1 MQKGEWAMEFI
12 KSYSRGS
19 FVLILV
25 LGVILLAATVSGFYW
40 VLQGMYRDISLLVTP
55 QTLSSA
61 LLDPI
66 SLIHHK
72 VFIYAACVWVSVFL
86 FFGILL
92 WGGLRRIAVN
102 SFKKSGKPVTKKQ
115 VRASAASAADR
126 EAEQYTQQRLFLHL
140 LSVLQRE
147 GRLVDFFSE
156 DLNLYEDAQIGG
168 AVRVIHENC
177 KKAVNK
183 SLALEAV
190 IDRSEGEEIQVDPGF
205 DPDAIK
211 LTGNVTGEPPFK
223 GILRHKGWRTRKLE
237 LPALSGGQ
245 DARIIAPAEVEI
257 L

>member
-1 MQKGEWAMEFI
+1 MQKGDWAMEFI

-19 FVLILV
+19 FVLVLA
-25 LGVILLAATVSGFYW
+25 LGVLLMAATVSGFYW
-40 VLQGMYRDISLLVTP
+40 VLQGIFRDISLLVTP
-55 QTLSSA
+55 QSPSTA

-72 VFIYAACVWVSVFL
+72 VFIYSTCIIVGVFMV
-86 FFGILL
+86 FGILL

-102 SFKKSGKPVTKKQ
+102 SFKKTGKPVPKKQ
-115 VRASAASAADR
+115 VPASAPSAADR
-126 EAEQYTQQRLFLHL
+126 EAEQRTQQRLFLHL

-168 AVRVIHENC
+168 AVRAIHENC

-183 SLALEAV
+183 SLSLEAV
-190 IDRSEGEEIQVDPGF
+190 IDRNEGEEIQVDPGF
-205 DPDAIK
+205 DPDAVK

>member
-1 MQKGEWAMEFI
+1 MEFI

-19 FVLILV
+19 FVLISV

-40 VLQGMYRDISLLVTP
+40 VLHGMYQDISLLVTP
-55 QTLSSA
+55 QTPSTA

-72 VFIYAACVWVSVFL
+72 VFIYAAWVWVGVFMI
-86 FFGILL
+86 FGILL
-92 WGGLRRIAVN
+92 LGGLRRIAAR
-102 SFKKSGKPVTKKQ
+102 SFEKSGKPVTKKPTH
-115 VRASAASAADR
+115 ASAASAADR
-126 EAEQYTQQRLFLHL
+126 EAEQYNQQRLFLHL

-168 AVRVIHENC
+168 AVRAIHENC
-177 KKAVNK
+177 KKVVNK
-183 SLALEAV
+183 SLSLEAV
-190 IDRSEGEEIQVDPGF
+190 IDSSEGEEIQVEPGF

-245 DARIIAPAEVEI
+245 DARIISPAEVEI

>member
-1 MQKGEWAMEFI
+1 MEFI

-19 FVLILV
+19 LVLILV
-25 LGVILLAATVSGFYW
+25 LGAILLASTVSAFYW
-40 VLQGMYRDISLLVTP
+40 VLQVMHQDISLLATP
-55 QTLSSA
+55 ETPSMA

-72 VFIYAACVWVSVFL
+72 YFIYASGGLAGVFIV
-86 FFGILL
+86 FGLIL
-92 WGGLRRIAVN
+92 WGGLRKIAVN
-102 SFKKSGKPVTKKQ
+102 SVKNSGKSVPKKH
-115 VRASAASAADR
+115 VRASAASAAER
-126 EAEQYTQQRLFLHL
+126 EAQQHHHQRLFLHL

-168 AVRVIHENC
+168 AVRAIHENC
-177 KKAVNK
+177 KKVVNQ

-190 IDRSEGEEIQVDPGF
+190 IDRSEGEEVRVEPGF

-211 LTGNVTGEPPFK
+211 LTGNVTGEPPFT
-223 GILRHKGWRTRKLE
+223 GVLRHKGWRTRKLE

-245 DARIIAPAEVEI
+245 DSRIIAPAEVEI
-257 L
+257 I

>member
-1 MQKGEWAMEFI
+1 MEFI

-19 FVLILV
+19 LVLILV
-25 LGVILLAATVSGFYW
+25 LGAILLAATVSAFYW
-40 VLQGMYRDISLLVTP
+40 VLQVMHQDISLLANP
-55 QTLSSA
+55 ESPSMA
-61 LLDPI
+61 LIDPI

-72 VFIYAACVWVSVFL
+72 YFMYAAWAWTGVFMV
-86 FFGILL
+86 FGLIL
-92 WGGLRRIAVN
+92 WSGLRRIAVN
-102 SFKKSGKPVTKKQ
+102 SFKKSGKPVPKKHVQ
-115 VRASAASAADR
+115 ASAASAAEQ
-126 EAEQYTQQRLFLHL
+126 EAQEQNQQRLFLHL

-168 AVRVIHENC
+168 AVRAIHENC

-190 IDRSEGEEIQVDPGF
+190 IDRDEGEEIRVEPGF

-211 LTGNVTGEPPFK
+211 LTGNVTGEPPFT

-237 LPALSGGQ
+237 LPALSGVQ

>member
-1 MQKGEWAMEFI
+1 MEFI
-12 KSYSRGS
+12 KSYSRRS

-40 VLQGMYRDISLLVTP
+40 VLQGMYQDISLLAIP
-55 QTLSSA
+55 QTPSTGLI
-61 LLDPI
+61 DPI

-72 VFIYAACVWVSVFL
+72 VFIYAACVWVGVFL
-86 FFGILL
+86 IFGILL
-92 WGGLRRIAVN
+92 WCSLRRIVAR
-102 SFKKSGKPVTKKQ
+102 SFEKSGKPVPKKP
-115 VRASAASAADR
+115 VHASAASAADR
-126 EAEQYTQQRLFLHL
+126 EAEQYNQQRLFLHL

-168 AVRVIHENC
+168 AVRAIHENC
-177 KKAVNK
+177 KKVVNK

-190 IDRSEGEEIQVDPGF
+190 IDRNEGEKIQVEPGF
-205 DPDAIK
+205 DPNAIK

>member
-1 MQKGEWAMEFI
+1 MEFI

-19 FVLILV
+19 FFLMLV
-25 LGVILLAATVSGFYW
+25 LGVILLATTVSGFYW
-40 VLQGMYRDISLLVTP
+40 VLQGMYRDISLLVSP
-55 QTLSSA
+55 QTPSTA

-66 SLIHHK
+66 SLIHNK
-72 VFIYAACVWVSVFL
+72 VFIYAACIWIGVFMV
-86 FFGILL
+86 FGILF

-102 SFKKSGKPVTKKQ
+102 SFKKSGKAVPKKQ
-115 VRASAASAADR
+115 GPASVASAADR
-126 EAEQYTQQRLFLHL
+126 EAQQVTQQRLFLHL

-168 AVRVIHENC
+168 AVRAIHENC

-183 SLALEAV
+183 SLSLEAV
-190 IDRSEGEEIQVDPGF
+190 IDRGEGEEIQVDPGF
-205 DPDAIK
+205 DPEAIK

>member
-1 MQKGEWAMEFI
+1 MEFI

-40 VLQGMYRDISLLVTP
+40 VLQIIHQDTSLLATP
-55 QTLSSA
+55 QTPSTGLI
-61 LLDPI
+61 DPI

-72 VFIYAACVWVSVFL
+72 VFIYAACVWVGVFL
-86 FFGILL
+86 IFGILL
-92 WGGLRRIAVN
+92 WGGLRRIVAR
-102 SFKKSGKPVTKKQ
+102 SFEKSGKPVPKKPAH
-115 VRASAASAADR
+115 ASAASAADR
-126 EAEQYTQQRLFLHL
+126 EAEQYNQQRLFLHL

-168 AVRVIHENC
+168 AVRAIHENC
-177 KKAVNK
+177 KKVINK

-190 IDRSEGEEIQVDPGF
+190 IDRNEGEEIQVEPGF

-245 DARIIAPAEVEI
+245 DAHIIAPAEVEI

>member
-1 MQKGEWAMEFI
+1 MEFI

-19 FVLILV
+19 FVLISV

-40 VLQGMYRDISLLVTP
+40 VLHGMYQDISLLVTP
-55 QTLSSA
+55 QTPSTA

-72 VFIYAACVWVSVFL
+72 VFIYAAWVWVGVFMI
-86 FFGILL
+86 FGILL
-92 WGGLRRIAVN
+92 WGGLRRIVAR
-102 SFKKSGKPVTKKQ
+102 SFEKSGKPVPKKPTH
-115 VRASAASAADR
+115 ASAASAADR
-126 EAEQYTQQRLFLHL
+126 EAEQYNQQRLFLHL
-140 LSVLQRE
+140 LSVFQRE

-168 AVRVIHENC
+168 AVRAIHENC
-177 KKAVNK
+177 KKVVNK
-183 SLALEAV
+183 NLSLEAV
-190 IDRSEGEEIQVDPGF
+190 IDSSEGEEIQVEPGF
-205 DPDAIK
+205 DPDTIK

-245 DARIIAPAEVEI
+245 DARIISPAEVEI

>member
-1 MQKGEWAMEFI
+1 MEFI

-25 LGVILLAATVSGFYW
+25 LGAILLVATVSAFYW
-40 VLQGMYRDISLLVTP
+40 VLQVMHQNISLLANSETP
-55 QTLSSA
+55 SMA

-72 VFIYAACVWVSVFL
+72 YFMVAAGAWAGVFMVFGL
-86 FFGILL
+86 IL

-102 SFKKSGKPVTKKQ
+102 SFKKSGKPVPKKQ
-115 VRASAASAADR
+115 VRAPAVSAAER
-126 EAEQYTQQRLFLHL
+126 EAQEQNQQRLFLHL

-168 AVRVIHENC
+168 AVRAIHENC
-177 KKAVNK
+177 KKVVNK

-190 IDRSEGEEIQVDPGF
+190 IDRSEGEEIRVEPGF

-211 LTGNVTGEPPFK
+211 LTGNVTGEPPFT

-237 LPALSGGQ
+237 LPALSGVQ

>member
-1 MQKGEWAMEFI
+1 MELI

-19 FVLILV
+19 FFLILV

-40 VLQGMYRDISLLVTP
+40 VLQGIYRDISLIVTP

-61 LLDPI
+61 LLNPI

-72 VFIYAACVWVSVFL
+72 VFIYAACIWGGVFL
-86 FFGILL
+86 IFGILL

-102 SFKKSGKPVTKKQ
+102 SFKKSGKPVPKKQ
-115 VRASAASAADR
+115 VRASAASAAER
-126 EAEQYTQQRLFLHL
+126 EAEQYTQQRLFLYM

-168 AVRVIHENC
+168 AVRAIHENC

-183 SLALEAV
+183 SLSLEAV
-190 IDRSEGEEIQVDPGF
+190 INHSEGDEIQVDPGF
-205 DPDAIK
+205 DPNAIK
-211 LTGNVTGEPPFK
+211 LTGNVTGAPPFK

-245 DARIIAPAEVEI
+245 DAHIIAPAEVEI
-257 L
+257 I

>member
-1 MQKGEWAMEFI
+1 MEFI

-19 FVLILV
+19 FVLISV

-40 VLQGMYRDISLLVTP
+40 VLQGIYRDISLHVTP
-55 QTLSSA
+55 QTLSTA

-72 VFIYAACVWVSVFL
+72 VFIYAASIWVSVFL
-86 FFGILL
+86 IFGILL

-102 SFKKSGKPVTKKQ
+102 SFKKSCKPVPKKHI
-115 VRASAASAADR
+115 RAASAADR

-168 AVRVIHENC
+168 AVRAIHENC
-177 KKAVNK
+177 KKAINK
-183 SLALEAV
+183 SLSLEAV
-190 IDRSEGEEIQVDPGF
+190 IDRNEGEEIQVDPGF

>member
-1 MQKGEWAMEFI
+1 MQKGDWEMAFI

-19 FVLILV
+19 FVLIL
-25 LGVILLAATVSGFYW
+25 LMGVILLGATVSGFYW
-40 VLQGMYRDISLLVTP
+40 VLQGIFRDISLLVTP
-55 QTLSSA
+55 QTPSTA

-66 SLIHHK
+66 FLIHQK
-72 VFIYAACVWVSVFL
+72 IFIYGTCVWGGVFL
-86 FFGILL
+86 IFGILL
-92 WGGLRRIAVN
+92 WGGLRRIAVG
-102 SFKKSGKPVTKKQ
+102 SFKKADKPVPKKHIK
-115 VRASAASAADR
+115 ASAASAADR
-126 EAEQYTQQRLFLHL
+126 EAEQRTQQRLFLHL

-168 AVRVIHENC
+168 AVRAIHESC

-190 IDRSEGEEIQVDPGF
+190 IDRSEGEEIRVEPGF
-205 DPDAIK
+205 DPDAVK
-211 LTGNVTGEPPFK
+211 LTGNVTGEPPFT
-223 GILRHKGWRTRKLE
+223 GVLRHKGWRVRKLE

>member
-1 MQKGEWAMEFI
+1 MEFI
-12 KSYSRGS
+12 KSYSRRS
-19 FVLILV
+19 FVLISV
-25 LGVILLAATVSGFYW
+25 LGVIWLAAAVSGFYW
-40 VLQGMYRDISLLVTP
+40 VLKGMYRDISLLVAP
-55 QTLSSA
+55 QTPSTA

-72 VFIYAACVWVSVFL
+72 VFIYAVCIWTGVSL
-86 FFGILL
+86 IFGILL
-92 WGGLRRIAVN
+92 WDGLRRIAAN
-102 SFKKSGKPVTKKQ
+102 SFKKSGKPEPKKH
-115 VRASAASAADR
+115 VRVSAGYAADR
-126 EAEQYTQQRLFLHL
+126 EAKQYTQQRLFLHL

-168 AVRVIHENC
+168 AVRAIHENC

-190 IDRSEGEEIQVDPGF
+190 IDRDEGEEIRVEPGF

-211 LTGNVTGEPPFK
+211 LTGNVTGQPPFT
-223 GILRHKGWRTRKLE
+223 GVLRHKGWRTRKLE

>member
-1 MQKGEWAMEFI
+1 
-12 KSYSRGS
+12 
-19 FVLILV
+19 
-25 LGVILLAATVSGFYW
+25 
-40 VLQGMYRDISLLVTP
+40 
-55 QTLSSA
+55 
-61 LLDPI
+61 
-66 SLIHHK
+66 LIHHK
-72 VFIYAACVWVSVFL
+72 VFIYAACIWGIVFL
-86 FFGILL
+86 IFGILL
-92 WGGLRRIAVN
+92 WVGLRQIAKN
-102 SFKKSGKPVTKKQ
+102 SFKKSGKPLPEKHI
-115 VRASAASAADR
+115 RASAASAADR
-126 EAEQYTQQRLFLHL
+126 AAEQYTQQRLFLHL

-168 AVRVIHENC
+168 AVRAIHENC

-183 SLALEAV
+183 SLSLEAV
-190 IDRSEGEEIQVDPGF
+190 IDRNEGEEIQVDPGF

-211 LTGNVTGEPPFK
+211 LTGNVAGEPPFK

>member
-1 MQKGEWAMEFI
+1 MQKGDWAMEFI

-19 FVLILV
+19 LVLILI
-25 LGVILLAATVSGFYW
+25 LGVILLAATVSAFYW
-40 VLQGMYRDISLLVTP
+40 VLQVMYQDISLIATP
-55 QTLSSA
+55 ETPSRA
-61 LLDPI
+61 LIAPI

-72 VFIYAACVWVSVFL
+72 YFMVAAGAWAGVFMVFS
-86 FFGILL
+86 IIL

-102 SFKKSGKPVTKKQ
+102 SFKKSGKTVPKKH
-115 VRASAASAADR
+115 VHASAASAAER
-126 EAEQYTQQRLFLHL
+126 EAQEHHQQRLFLHL

-168 AVRVIHENC
+168 AVRAIHENC

-190 IDRSEGEEIQVDPGF
+190 INRSEGEEIQVEPGF

-211 LTGNVTGEPPFK
+211 LTGNVTGEPPFT
-223 GILRHKGWRTRKLE
+223 GILRHKGWRTQKLE

>member
-1 MQKGEWAMEFI
+1 MQKGDWAMEFI

-19 FVLILV
+19 FVLVFV
-25 LGVILLAATVSGFYW
+25 LGVLLLAATVSGFYW
-40 VLQGMYRDISLLVTP
+40 VLQGMFRDITLLVTP
-55 QTLSSA
+55 QTPSAA

-72 VFIYAACVWVSVFL
+72 VFIYSTCIIVGVFMI
-86 FFGILL
+86 FGILL

-102 SFKKSGKPVTKKQ
+102 CYKKSGKPVSKKQ
-115 VRASAASAADR
+115 RLASAPSAADR
-126 EAEQYTQQRLFLHL
+126 DAEQRTQQRLFLHL

-168 AVRVIHENC
+168 AVRAIHENC
-177 KKAVNK
+177 KKAVSK
-183 SLALEAV
+183 SLSLEAV
-190 IDRSEGEEIQVDPGF
+190 IDRNEGEEIQVEPGF
-205 DPDAIK
+205 DPDAVK

-237 LPALSGGQ
+237 LPDLSGGQ
-245 DARIIAPAEVEI
+245 DARIICPAEVEI
-257 L
+257 I

>member
-1 MQKGEWAMEFI
+1 MQKGDWVMEFI

-19 FVLILV
+19 FVLISV

-55 QTLSSA
+55 QTLSTA

-66 SLIHHK
+66 SLIHRK
-72 VFIYAACVWVSVFL
+72 VFIYAACIWVSVFL
-86 FFGILL
+86 IFGILL

-102 SFKKSGKPVTKKQ
+102 SFKKSGKPVPKKHI
-115 VRASAASAADR
+115 RAASVADR
-126 EAEQYTQQRLFLHL
+126 EAEQYAQHRLFLHL

-168 AVRVIHENC
+168 AVRAIHENC
-177 KKAVNK
+177 KKAMNK
-183 SLALEAV
+183 SLSLESV

>member
-1 MQKGEWAMEFI
+1 MEFI

-40 VLQGMYRDISLLVTP
+40 VLQGMYRDISLLATP
-55 QTLSSA
+55 QTLSTA

-72 VFIYAACVWVSVFL
+72 VFIYAACVWVSAFL

-190 IDRSEGEEIQVDPGF
+190 IDRSEGEEVQVDPGF

-237 LPALSGGQ
+237 LPDLSGGQ

>member
-1 MQKGEWAMEFI
+1 MQKGDWAMEFI

-19 FVLILV
+19 FVLISV
-25 LGVILLAATVSGFYW
+25 LGVILLAGTVSGFYW
-40 VLQGMYRDISLLVTP
+40 VLQGIYRDISLIVTP
-55 QTLSSA
+55 QTLSSG

-72 VFIYAACVWVSVFL
+72 VFIYAACIWVSVFL
-86 FFGILL
+86 IFGILL

-102 SFKKSGKPVTKKQ
+102 SFKKSGKPVPKKHI
-115 VRASAASAADR
+115 RAASAADR

-168 AVRVIHENC
+168 AVRAIHENC
-177 KKAVNK
+177 KKAINK
-183 SLALEAV
+183 SLSLDAV
-190 IDRSEGEEIQVDPGF
+190 IDRNEGEEIQVDPGF

-223 GILRHKGWRTRKLE
+223 GILRHKGWRTRNLE

>member
-1 MQKGEWAMEFI
+1 MVFG
-12 KSYSRGS
+12 
-19 FVLILV
+19 LI
-25 LGVILLAATVSGFYW
+25 
-40 VLQGMYRDISLLVTP
+40 
-55 QTLSSA
+55 
-61 LLDPI
+61 
-66 SLIHHK
+66 
-72 VFIYAACVWVSVFL
+72 
-86 FFGILL
+86 L

-102 SFKKSGKPVTKKQ
+102 SFKKSAKPVPKKH
-115 VRASAASAADR
+115 VPVSAASAAER
-126 EAEQYTQQRLFLHL
+126 EAQQYTQQRLFLHL

-168 AVRVIHENC
+168 AVRAIHENC

-190 IDRSEGEEIQVDPGF
+190 IDRSEGEEIRVEPGF

-211 LTGNVTGEPPFK
+211 LTGNVTGDPPFT

-237 LPALSGGQ
+237 LPALSGVQ

>member
-1 MQKGEWAMEFI
+1 MQKGDWAMEFI

-19 FVLILV
+19 FVLISV
-25 LGVILLAATVSGFYW
+25 LGVILLAGTVSGFYW
-40 VLQGMYRDISLLVTP
+40 VLQGIYRDISLIVTP
-55 QTLSSA
+55 QTLSSG

-72 VFIYAACVWVSVFL
+72 VFIYAACIWVSVFL
-86 FFGILL
+86 IFGILL

-102 SFKKSGKPVTKKQ
+102 SFKKSGKPVPKKHI
-115 VRASAASAADR
+115 RAASAADR

-156 DLNLYEDAQIGG
+156 DLNLYEDVQIGG
-168 AVRVIHENC
+168 AVRAIHENC

-183 SLALEAV
+183 SLSLEAV

-237 LPALSGGQ
+237 LPTLSGGQ